1 MSYFLSPL
9 DHLLAE
15 TICGHLNVVDISG
28 QKGIDG
34 SVKTCINCATPVTQK
49 GIQSGSIHLMET
61 LDYVSLIVKSGM
73 LFER

>member
-1 MSYFLSPL
+1 MSYFLPPL

-34 SVKTCINCATPVTQK
+34 SVKTCINCAL
-49 GIQSGSIHLMET
+49 S
-61 LDYVSLIVKSGM
+61 DVSDVSWVFSKVFCKRVG
-73 LFER
+73 